1 MAPSAGDDQAMDHPA
16 VEVARR
22 YLEAIVWG
30 QHLTV
35 WELLSPAGRDV
46 VLEAGSRRGLDA
58 VQAARI
64 RQGTSE
70 PAEQDAFLTGLVHG
84 LRVDFASVD
93 LENVSPLNDVVE
105 LADGCHQVGLECPA
119 TFGDGGW
126 AAGSM
131 VLSEHRSSDGAVSW
145 LVDRINPLVSRSE

>member
-1 MAPSAGDDQAMDHPA
+1 MTAHPA
-16 VEVARR
+16 VDVARR
-22 YLEAIVWG
+22 LLEAIVWG

-35 WELLSPAGRDV
+35 WELLSPTGRDL

-64 RQGTSE
+64 RQGTSSTV
-70 PAEQDAFLTGLVHG
+70 EQDAFLTGLVRG
-84 LRVDFASVD
+84 LRVDFSSV
-93 LENVSPLNDVVE
+93 EVEKVSPVGEPAEDEDGRYEVV
-105 LADGCHQVGLECPA
+105 LECPA
-119 TFGDGGW
+119 SFGDGGW

-131 VLSEHRSSDGAVSW
+131 VLSEHRSTEGDTRW